1 MRSSRASR
9 QPPKG
14 GGGPIDL
21 GSLPAHVAIIMDG
34 NGRWARRRG
43 LPRVAGHAA
52 ARTAVRS
59 VVTAS
64 AEIGLRHLT
73 LYTFS
78 MENWERPR
86 AEVSALMHL
95 LDQTLAEQVDEM
107 DENNIQLR
115 AIGRLER
122 LPRYVTARLERTI
135 ERLSKN
141 DGLRLTLALSYG
153 GRAEIIDAVK
163 AVAEEARRG
172 ELSVKSLDESSF
184 RRFLIAPD
192 LPDPDLLIRTSGEL
206 RLSNFFLWQ
215 IAYTEIYVTDTLW
228 PDFRKRDLFDAI
240 AEFQKRERRF
250 GRVPERP
257 SDR

>member
-1 MRSSRASR
+1 MRSRRASR
-9 QPPKG
+9 RTAPG
-14 GGGPIDL
+14 GGGPVDL

-59 VVTAS
+59 VVTGS
-64 AEIGLRHLT
+64 AEIGLRYLT

-115 AIGRLER
+115 AIGRLDL
-122 LPRYVTARLERTI
+122 LPKYATSRLERTI

-172 ELSVKSLDESSF
+172 ELAARSLDERSF
-184 RRFLIAPD
+184 RRFLCAPD

-206 RLSNFFLWQ
+206 RVSNFFLWQ

-250 GRVPERP
+250 GRVPERA

>member
-1 MRSSRASR
+1 MRSSSRASGR
-9 QPPKG
+9 TPAG
-14 GGGPIDL
+14 GGGLDL
-21 GSLPAHVAIIMDG
+21 GRLPAHVAIIMDG

-59 VVTAS
+59 VVTGS
-64 AEIGLRHLT
+64 AEIGLEHLT

-107 DENNIQLR
+107 DENNIRLH

-172 ELSVKSLDESSF
+172 ELAVKSLDERSF
-184 RRFLIAPD
+184 RRFLCAPD

-206 RLSNFFLWQ
+206 RVSNFFLWQ

-250 GRVPERP
+250 GRVPER
-257 SDR
+257 SLDR

>member
-1 MRSSRASR
+1 
-9 QPPKG
+9 
-14 GGGPIDL
+14 
-21 GSLPAHVAIIMDG
+21 
-34 NGRWARRRG
+34 
-43 LPRVAGHAA
+43 
-52 ARTAVRS
+52 
-59 VVTAS
+59 
-64 AEIGLRHLT
+64 
-73 LYTFS
+73 

-107 DENNIQLR
+107 DEHNIRLH

-163 AVAEEARRG
+163 AVAEEVRRG
-172 ELSVKSLDESSF
+172 EFSVKSLD
-184 RRFLIAPD
+184 
-192 LPDPDLLIRTSGEL
+192 
-206 RLSNFFLWQ
+206 
-215 IAYTEIYVTDTLW
+215 
-228 PDFRKRDLFDAI
+228 

-257 SDR
+257 ADR